1 MGYAAPFAASVWRAA
16 DTPLSV
22 RYPRS
27 MTTERTRNYADL
39 ILWAVDGVADQNV
52 VVRAEPENRRLAVA
66 VAEAAY
72 RDGARLVELEYE
84 DTLAV
89 RARVDEARDEYLDAM
104 PDYSRTEYAEYAD
117 PSWTMIRIK
126 GSDYPDALAR
136 SDGARVGRYARA
148 RRDVQMPLMESIS
161 GFRKAWVGVLSPTG
175 ALAEKA
181 FPGVEPAE
189 ALSRYEAAVARV
201 LHLDD
206 EAPSVFWSNLFADL
220 AERRREFDAL
230 ELDRLRFTGPGTDL
244 EVGLHPGGRWQTAE
258 ETLADGRTV
267 RVNLPSCEI
276 FTTPDLRRTNG
287 RVMTTRPFVSTSA
300 PGRTIEGAWLEFEN
314 GAVVDAGAASGADL
328 LEGVLAMDDQAR
340 YLGEVAL
347 VDSTSPVAAEGIT
360 FHDVLYDENAACH
373 IALGFAF
380 PRLVPGTEGL
390 GRDELVARGVNH
402 SLVHDDLMIGGR
414 GVDVTGVTVSG
425 REIPVMRGGVF
436 VSAEDR

>member
-1 MGYAAPFAASVWRAA
+1 MTAER
-16 DTPLSV
+16 V
-22 RYPRS
+22 RK
-27 MTTERTRNYADL
+27 YADL
-39 ILWAVDGVADQNV
+39 ILWCVDGVADQNV
-52 VVRAEPENRRLAVA
+52 VVRAEPENREIAVA

-72 RDGARLVELEYE
+72 RGGARLVEVRYE
-84 DTLAV
+84 DVLAV
-89 RARVDEARDEYLDAM
+89 RARVDEARDEHLETM
-104 PDYSRTEYAEYAD
+104 PAYSRAEYAEYAR

-126 GSDYPDALAR
+126 GSDYPEALAA
-136 SDGARVGRYARA
+136 SDGARVGRFARA
-148 RRDVQMPLMESIS
+148 RRDLQMPLMDVVS

-181 FPGVEPAE
+181 FPGLDPAQ
-189 ALSRYEAAVARV
+189 AYARYEAAVARV

-206 EAPSVFWSNLFADL
+206 ESPSAYWNSLFADL
-220 AERRREFDAL
+220 AERRQEYDAL

-267 RVNLPSCEI
+267 RVNMPSCEV
-276 FTTPDLRRTNG
+276 FTTPDLRRTRG
-287 RVMTTRPFVSTSA
+287 RVATTRPFISTSA

-314 GAVVDAGAASGADL
+314 GAVVDCGATNGADL
-328 LEGVLAMDDQAR
+328 LEGVLAMDAQAR

-360 FHDVLYDENAACH
+360 FHDVLYDENASCH

-380 PRLVPGTEGL
+380 PRLVPGTDGMEH
-390 GRDELVARGVNH
+390 DDLVAHGVNH
-402 SLVHDDLMIGGR
+402 SIVHDDLMIGGPE
-414 GVDVTGVTVSG
+414 VDVTGVTAAG
-425 REIPVMRGGVF
+425 LEIPVMRGGVF